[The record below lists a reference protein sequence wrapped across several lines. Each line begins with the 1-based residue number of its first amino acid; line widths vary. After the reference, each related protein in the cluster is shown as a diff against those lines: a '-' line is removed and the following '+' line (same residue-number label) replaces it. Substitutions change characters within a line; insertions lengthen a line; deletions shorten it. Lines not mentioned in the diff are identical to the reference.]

1 MEGAMWIRSCLV
13 FVALGASLL
22 GQSAARAIPAF
33 PGAEGFGAE
42 TPGGRGGDVYFVD
55 DLSDDP
61 LQPQQGTLRHGI
73 QSATGGPRIIVFRKG
88 GTITLKSSLVISNP
102 YLTIAGQT
110 APGGGIQIRN
120 HPDGIGNARA
130 GLSADSFPK

>member
-1 MEGAMWIRSCLV
+1 MRNSVGDPH
-13 FVALGASLL
+13 GL
-22 GQSAARAIPAF
+22 GQRQAPQRKTSSF
-33 PGAEGFGAE
+33 DAE
-42 TPGGRGGDVYFVD
+42 
-55 DLSDDP
+55 L
-61 LQPQQGTLRHGI
+61 
-73 QSATGGPRIIVFRKG
+73 VFRKG